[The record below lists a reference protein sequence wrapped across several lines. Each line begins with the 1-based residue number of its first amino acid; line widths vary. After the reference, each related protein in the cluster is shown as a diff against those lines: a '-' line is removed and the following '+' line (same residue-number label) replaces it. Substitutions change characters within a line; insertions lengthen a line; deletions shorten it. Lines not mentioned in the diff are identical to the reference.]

1 MRTIGI
7 LGGMS
12 WESTVFYYQHINQ
25 LVKNA
30 RGGLTSAPMM
40 IDSVDFAQMAQ
51 WQREGHWGLAA
62 QYLGERAR
70 VLQDAGC
77 QAIGIAT
84 NTMHKVYDEVAA
96 MIDVPLVHIADA
108 VCNEARAQHITHVL
122 FLGTE
127 FSMSEAFLRERYL
140 THGVRWTLP
149 EQNERAWI
157 HEVIFQR
164 LCQGI
169 VTQTDQE
176 TFAQLIH
183 QYSQQA
189 DTPQAVVLGCTELAM
204 LVGDAQMCTLPILD
218 SAYIHARTLADVVLS
233 D

>member
-25 LVKNA
+25 LVKHA
-30 RGGLTSAPMM
+30 RGGLTSAPMI
-40 IDSVDFAQMAQ
+40 IDSVNFAQMAQ
-51 WQREGHWGLAA
+51 WQREGRWDLAA
-62 QYLGERAR
+62 QYLGGRAR
-70 VLQDAGC
+70 TLQDAGS

-108 VCNEARAQHITHVL
+108 VCEGARAQNITHVL

-127 FSMSEAFLRERYL
+127 FSMNEVFLRARYL
-140 THGVRWTLP
+140 AHGVRWTLP

-176 TFAQLIH
+176 VFAKLIN
-183 QYSQQA
+183 QYSQQS

-204 LVGDAQMCTLPILD
+204 LLNDTQVCTLPILD
-218 SAYIHARTLADVVLS
+218 SAYMHARALADVVLS